1 MLPMNGMLGC
11 ASSTHDFYGSTGHPS
26 DPINTS
32 PVMGQIKNLDLQ
44 SLQPVSSSNSN
55 LNNISLNSSSSD
67 NSCNS
72 GTNNTGSVGSVT
84 SVGSKKRTVNFKL
97 DIKPEPSSN
106 NLGGAPSELD
116 SIQYGSQGIL
126 QKVPSISDLSEP
138 ESSLDIP
145 IVQVTPLTPS
155 TKGFVLKTSYAS
167 WDKDSERLGVSK
179 DPRSWTKEHVSHWLS
194 WAIREFSL
202 AEPNYSQFVQQFQ
215 ITGKEACALSKDE
228 FLARAPNFMGDIL
241 WAHLEMLQKE
251 VDREKNLIQ
260 NIQSGYSDAFTNE
273 NNFMGNRTY
282 TQLDSTTPSP
292 AVLSTNGQQPAP
304 PPLIPSTSAAIAL
317 AAQQVNTSLKNNY
330 SVPNSMPLQY
340 NNQQHRNSCSTTSV
354 TSSLIHNPI
363 TSSTTPSESWN
374 HTGSNAG
381 SVADGSEYS
390 YHA

>member
-1 MLPMNGMLGC
+1 M
-11 ASSTHDFYGSTGHPS
+11 
-26 DPINTS
+26 
-32 PVMGQIKNLDLQ
+32 
-44 SLQPVSSSNSN
+44 
-55 LNNISLNSSSSD
+55 
-67 NSCNS
+67 
-72 GTNNTGSVGSVT
+72 
-84 SVGSKKRTVNFKL
+84 
-97 DIKPEPSSN
+97 
-106 NLGGAPSELD
+106 
-116 SIQYGSQGIL
+116 
-126 QKVPSISDLSEP
+126 
-138 ESSLDIP
+138 
-145 IVQVTPLTPS
+145 
-155 TKGFVLKTSYAS
+155 
-167 WDKDSERLGVSK
+167 
-179 DPRSWTKEHVSHWLS
+179 
-194 WAIREFSL
+194 
-202 AEPNYSQFVQQFQ
+202 
-215 ITGKEACALSKDE
+215 SKDE

-273 NNFMGNRTY
+273 TNFMGNRTY

-390 YHA
+390 YHGGNANMTSIANSNVEMKYSHQMAVAASAASRVPQLHPNGYTMSQYPPYPDYENNLWGNPHIPQHNLYPTHQSQQTLLNGQNNSQLHQSSNQWHQPTSTSSDFHSVSSGKPVSPNSEATVSPPLVPSSLNSLGSTSIPNHLHHTSISGGQQIVPGGGIHQHPAFLQVRLNIHCHKR